1 MSDGTRTG
9 EATAAIHQWW
19 PGVETRPHGY
29 GHFGDC
35 GSVYDGD
42 GFCVAVTFERPGSR
56 WSAKIIVTVHETSE
70 VLNVCADST
79 VSAADAIWHARD
91 KAFDYAGN
99 LCAGQR
105 ARIECRAKAF
115 RDALSAHPKSDAEKR
130 IQLSARRQALDCVS
144 AERDRQDVQWGGP
157 VHDDEHHPSEW
168 LDYIARQLTMA
179 SHAASYDDYRDRL
192 VKIAALA
199 VAAFESSERREAR
212 GDEAFARAMLGATG
226 VPDTGRGDA

>member
-19 PGVETRPHGY
+19 PGVRTRPHGY

-35 GSVYDGD
+35 GSVYGGD
-42 GFCVAVTFERPGSR
+42 GHGDVICVAVTFDNSDSR
-56 WSAKIIVTVHETSE
+56 WRATIYVKVHETSE
-70 VLNVCADST
+70 WVSMSFYSLD
-79 VSAADAIWHARD
+79 SAADALWHARD

-99 LCAGQR
+99 KCKAKV
-105 ARIECRAKAF
+105 ARWEARAKAF
-115 RDALSAHPKSDAEKR
+115 RDALSAHPKSEAEKR
-130 IQLSARRQALDCVS
+130 LQLSARRQALDCVS
-144 AERDRQDVQWGGP
+144 AAIDKEHARWGGSERD
-157 VHDDEHHPSEW
+157 DERHPSEW

-192 VKIAALA
+192 VKVAALA

-212 GDEAFARAMLGATG
+212 GDDAFARAMGADLEAG
-226 VPDTGRGDA
+226 